1 MSVHRFGVIERF
13 AFEIDVEPDED
24 AQGHAHLSMRAGG
37 IRLGAADRVEM
48 LDTLLSGLTRFLG
61 QLQPAPPEFAGLSAA
76 QLFDDMLSVLQ
87 DPHPDRPDYPW
98 DRAQRYQRLQL
109 LPNGCCSFDGEWAFL
124 LCEPTRDRLIVR
136 GYLCASVHEVFLDAD
151 EVASVA
157 RAVLRHP
164 WRRALT
170 R

>member
-1 MSVHRFGVIERF
+1 MSVHRFGAIERF

-24 AQGHAHLSMRAGG
+24 AQGHAYLSMWAGG

-48 LDTLLSGLTRFLG
+48 LDTLLSALARFLG
-61 QLQPAPPEFAGLSAA
+61 QLQPAPPEFAGLPAT
-76 QLFDDMLSVLQ
+76 QLYDELLSVLQ
-87 DPHPDRPDYPW
+87 DPHPDRSDYPW
-98 DRAQRYQRLQL
+98 DRAHRYQRLQL

-124 LCEPTRDRLIVR
+124 LREPTRDRLIVKD
-136 GYLCASVHEVFLDAD
+136 YLCASVQEVFLDAD

-164 WRRALT
+164 WRRQAP